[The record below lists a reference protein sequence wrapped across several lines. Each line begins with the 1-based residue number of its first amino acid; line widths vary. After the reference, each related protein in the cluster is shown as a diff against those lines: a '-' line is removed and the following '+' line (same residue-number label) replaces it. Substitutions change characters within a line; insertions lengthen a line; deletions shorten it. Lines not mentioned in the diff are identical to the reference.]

1 MLSSAHDVQAEASA
15 YKSRAAPHDADHA
28 CVWQNR
34 NTHTFHFGKL
44 SKELVLACVRTVS
57 QSYSKCSEIP
67 VVLWPRCGGCF
78 GTVHQHVESDEN
90 LL

>member
-57 QSYSKCSEIP
+57 DPIASALRFQSCCGP
-67 VVLWPRCGGCF
+67 VAAVALALF
-78 GTVHQHVESDEN
+78 TTT
-90 LL
+90 